1 MNISQKQFW
10 LGAAIL
16 SGVVFLSIVIF
27 LIFSMG
33 AAARGE
39 NGGDRNRADQQK
51 ALEGTALE
59 LSVQDV
65 AEVTVDAKAEGIS
78 PKRSAK
84 IRAIG
89 DMMLDR
95 TVYLHSL
102 QADDFSFPFLN
113 IADFL
118 LDADLTVG
126 NLEGAI
132 TDNKSIANGT
142 GGQRFYFTFSP
153 RTVEPLTKYFDVVSF
168 ANNHAH
174 NFGADGLFQS
184 RTYLDES
191 GLTYFGDPNNDPNHL
206 SVVVEKNDIIF
217 GFVGFHELVGFGF
230 DDVIAEVE
238 KLRPEVDVLIAYPH
252 WGHEYITTHPSAAQ
266 KAEGHELIDAGV
278 DIVIGAHPH
287 VIQPIEIYNDK
298 VIFYSLGNFIF
309 DQYFSEE
316 TQQSL
321 AIEIMVEERP
331 AFAEASADK
340 REFDFDFNIIPIRV
354 SEKSQPELAGETEA
368 NQILNTLSKYSIAT
382 STIQDQIKE
391 GYIDL

>member
-1 MNISQKQFW
+1 
-10 LGAAIL
+10 
-16 SGVVFLSIVIF
+16 VVFLSIVIF

-65 AEVTVDAKAEGIS
+65 AEVTVDAKAEEIS

>member
-65 AEVTVDAKAEGIS
+65 AEVTVDAKAEEIS